1 MGRFDFQSRLVCC
14 QVIAHRLDRADLRAD
29 LPRLQMPGDPVMD
42 EALAETHDF
51 DICGAS
57 SPDLAL
63 SQNPCPGGILFHCY
77 LHLMKTDTERAKLFQ
92 KEGITFL

>member
-1 MGRFDFQSRLVCC
+1 MGRFDFQSRLVCP
-14 QVIAHRLDRADLRAD
+14 QVIAHRLDGADLRAD
-29 LPRLQMPGDPVMD
+29 LSRLQMPRDPVVD
-42 EALAETHDF
+42 EALAENYDF

-63 SQNPCPGGILFHCY
+63 GQNPCPSGFLLRCC
-77 LHLMKTDTERAKLFQ
+77 LHLMKTDTESVKLFQ